1 MCLHVFMCIC
11 IYLCL
16 CICACVFD
24 RWLEELPPGA
34 ALNWILSLLFLG
46 PFRLHE
52 LQVNLHGLRSLFHTL
67 LGNSL
72 LCPVLYIFRIPQS
85 FWSVNT
91 SSSIFSSWYTFPLP
105 NPFLFIHHHHFP
117 WAHVGLNIG
126 VTLSIFSIIYF
137 LKTDLKTR
145 KFYKHV

>member
-1 MCLHVFMCIC
+1 MYIFMYACFNVHICACMCMCIC

-91 SSSIFSSWYTFPLP
+91 SSSIFSSWYTSPLP
-105 NPFLFIHHHHFP
+105 PPSLPFIEGWLFKFP
-117 WAHVGLNIG
+117 G
-126 VTLSIFSIIYF
+126 F
-137 LKTDLKTR
+137 LKI
-145 KFYKHV
+145 